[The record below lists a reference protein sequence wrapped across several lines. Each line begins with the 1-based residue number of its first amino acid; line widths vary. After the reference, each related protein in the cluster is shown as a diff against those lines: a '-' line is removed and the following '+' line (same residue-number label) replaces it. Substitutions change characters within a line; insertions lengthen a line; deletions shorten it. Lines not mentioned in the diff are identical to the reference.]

1 MTDMFLGLAS
11 FAFFCLIGASVFT
24 MIVTY
29 KFNEL
34 CERALWQEEEDDER
48 AVSNSDGWVEV
59 TIPWDDGSKT
69 VERYRKSDILKVFL
83 AQSGETV
90 ICVRYIDKKGN
101 KRKYYRFI
109 VEESYETICARLEK
123 KEQ

>member
-34 CERALWQEEEDDER
+34 CERELWQEEEKPRGVTADEGWIEVTPKGIDLSKLKIRR
-48 AVSNSDGWVEV
+48 ADIFQVNTWSDGQVSIEILDKDYKKGHRRKFYFVEV
-59 TIPWDDGSKT
+59 
-69 VERYRKSDILKVFL
+69 
-83 AQSGETV
+83 
-90 ICVRYIDKKGN
+90 
-101 KRKYYRFI
+101 
-109 VEESYETICARLEK
+109 EEDYATICARLEK
-123 KEQ
+123 KE